1 MGLLVEFFRELILSL
16 GPNLKAL
23 LDKYL
28 KTKQNEVIDQKNVSV
43 IKKDI
48 DEGADREAREKDVA
62 NLINGKQP

>member
-1 MGLLVEFFRELILSL
+1 VGLLVEFFRELILSL